1 MESSLAEPPRAPART
16 TIALLLW
23 LLLGLTA
30 TGVWALAGGGVYWPN
45 WVWIGAGGLVGA
57 LLVVRV
63 AWGQGGARVRWA
75 VAHAGLGA
83 VAAAVVVGVWMLAG
97 RGPWLGWTL
106 LGIGLAVALHL
117 VLAFAE
123 RFPPQPI
130 EHRLSERVDELT
142 RTRSGVLDVQAAE
155 LRRIER
161 DLHDGAQSRLV
172 ALNVLLGR
180 AELELERAPAAGALI
195 HQARGEATA
204 AIAELRDLAR
214 GMAPP
219 LLADRGLEAAVEAL
233 TLRSPISVALD
244 CSMNQRASRPTEAAA
259 YFVVAE
265 ALTNVIKHAPGAAA
279 QVSIAAG
286 DGMLEVVVVDDG
298 DGGADPLGSG
308 LTGLRQRV
316 EALDGRLAITSKP
329 GDGTRITAELPCG
342 S

>member
-1 MESSLAEPPRAPART
+1 MESSLAEPARAPART

-23 LLLGLTA
+23 LLLGLAA

-57 LLVVRV
+57 LLVIRV

-75 VAHAGLGA
+75 VAHAGLAA
-83 VAAAVVVGVWMLAG
+83 VAAAVVVGVWLLAG

-106 LGIGLAVALHL
+106 FGIGLAASLHL

-123 RFPPQPI
+123 RFPRRPI
-130 EHRLSERVDELT
+130 EHRLSARVDELT

-180 AELELERAPAAGALI
+180 AELEVDRAPAAEALI
-195 HQARGEATA
+195 HQARGEAAA
-204 AIAELRDLAR
+204 AIAELRGLAR

-219 LLADRGLEAAVEAL
+219 LLADRGLEAAVDAL
-233 TLRSPISVALD
+233 TLRSPISVELECAMD
-244 CSMNQRASRPTEAAA
+244 ERASRPAEAAA
-259 YFVVAE
+259 YFVIAE
-265 ALTNVIKHAPGAAA
+265 ALTNVAKHSPAAA
-279 QVSIAAG
+279 AHVAVTAR
-286 DGMLEVVVVDDG
+286 DGILAVVVADDG

-316 EALDGRLAITSKP
+316 EALDGRLTVASAP
-329 GDGTRITAELPCG
+329 GEGTRIGAELPCG
-342 S
+342 W